1 MECKFCLVSS
11 LLCARKEGGHTAGFT
26 FTITVMIKSSLI
38 IIPRMSTPIE
48 KWLHT
53 THTKQLLW
61 LIASGPAIYTT
72 HGLVFL
78 ASADYQFTICLS
90 QYLCRCV
97 FLFLC
102 PANMLDGVYSTLTLK
117 MMMANLPESHNAICP
132 ELPGVL
138 FCLGFFIVCFLLRM
152 MDDRQPCR

>member
-1 MECKFCLVSS
+1 MECKFCLGSL

-53 THTKQLLW
+53 THTKTTAW

-72 HGLVFL
+72 HGLVFPS
-78 ASADYQFTICLS
+78 SADYQFSICLS
-90 QYLCRCV
+90 QFLCPCV

-102 PANMLDGVYSTLTLK
+102 PANIASWCIFNTVK
-117 MMMANLPESHNAICP
+117 MMMANLPESHNAICS

-138 FCLGFFIVCFLLRM
+138 FCFVWDFLLFAFF
-152 MDDRQPCR
+152 